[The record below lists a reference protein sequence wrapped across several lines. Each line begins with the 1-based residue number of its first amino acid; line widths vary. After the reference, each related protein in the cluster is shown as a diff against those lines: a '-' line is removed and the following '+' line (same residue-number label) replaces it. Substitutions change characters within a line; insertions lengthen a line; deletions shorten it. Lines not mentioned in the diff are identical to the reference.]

1 MRKGCLW
8 LLIAAFSLWGNA
20 FAQPSKSAVKVALLD
35 RGLDNEIIHLLDVL
49 PLFVLDRDSVVQP
62 IDMSADYPGMLLR
75 SYPIQLPTE
84 LKITAVDDLQ
94 IRKFGSSVKGGLAY
108 GFANHNHGIG
118 VFPNHT
124 LILMERPQGMRYRKT
139 RVWVDLNH
147 NLDLTDDVV
156 QYYTPSSVAFSEKK
170 VPSPDALLKL
180 DTLVSGVKLQLGFFQ
195 AGELRSYQ
203 KLYAD
208 AVDLVKGN
216 RVFCGVTASF
226 RQRRLNVICGQMVHH
241 NDTLYWA
248 LKDVNLNGVYND
260 LGVDVVMVSNNAAE
274 FNTAN
279 AWTLQKGGAVLDW
292 LGQGWKV
299 IPQMNENPKRG
310 SSQHAE
316 VNQNAEGGLDAEWLI
331 SVAPIGNKEVKNSRS
346 LLVGDKIPNF
356 KFCVI
361 EGAYKVGK
369 LKENPVHRRKIRK
382 FKGKY
387 TLLVVWN
394 ADDVNF
400 HKDSAALHA
409 LTRNLPDSVQVIMLN
424 HGGSGRYVYGY
435 NRRFETQMIHGFCSP
450 QVTELLKLQ
459 TMPQNFLID
468 PKQRL
473 IDINVSP
480 FELFDRINGTL
491 R

>member
-1 MRKGCLW
+1 
-8 LLIAAFSLWGNA
+8 
-20 FAQPSKSAVKVALLD
+20 
-35 RGLDNEIIHLLDVL
+35 
-49 PLFVLDRDSVVQP
+49 
-62 IDMSADYPGMLLR
+62 
-75 SYPIQLPTE
+75 
-84 LKITAVDDLQ
+84 
-94 IRKFGSSVKGGLAY
+94 
-108 GFANHNHGIG
+108 
-118 VFPNHT
+118 
-124 LILMERPQGMRYRKT
+124 
-139 RVWVDLNH
+139 
-147 NLDLTDDVV
+147 
-156 QYYTPSSVAFSEKK
+156 
-170 VPSPDALLKL
+170 
-180 DTLVSGVKLQLGFFQ
+180 LQLGFFQ

-299 IPQMNENPKRG
+299 IPQLEENRLENTSENSVEG
-310 SSQHAE
+310 MSSNW
-316 VNQNAEGGLDAEWLI
+316 VI
-331 SVAPIGNKEVKNSRS
+331 TVVPIGKNAVKNSRS

-409 LTRNLPDSVQVIMLN
+409 FTRNLPDSVQVIMLN

>member
-20 FAQPSKSAVKVALLD
+20 YAQPSKSAVKVALLD

-62 IDMSADYPGMLLR
+62 IDMSADYPGMSLR

-226 RQRRLNVICGQMVHH
+226 RQRRLNVICGHMVHQQ
-241 NDTLYWA
+241 DTLYWA
-248 LKDVNLNGVYND
+248 LKDVNLNGLYND

-299 IPQMNENPKRG
+299 IPQMNKNPKRG

>member
-1 MRKGCLW
+1 MRRGCLW
-8 LLIAAFSLWGNA
+8 LFLAAFSFVGNT
-20 FAQPSKSAVKVALLD
+20 FAQTSKSAVKVKLVD

-49 PLFVLDRDSVVQP
+49 PLFVLDRDSVIQP
-62 IDMSADYPGMLLR
+62 IDMSADYPGMLLQ
-75 SYPIQLPTE
+75 SYAIQLPTE
-84 LKITAVDDLQ
+84 LKITAADDLQ
-94 IRKFGSSVKGGLAY
+94 IRKNGSLVKGGVAY
-108 GFANHNHGIG
+108 GFANHIHGIG

-124 LILMERPQGMRYRKT
+124 LIVTERPQGMRYRKT

-170 VPSPDALLKL
+170 VPNSDALLKL
-180 DTLVSGVKLQLGFFQ
+180 DSLGSGVKLQLGFFQ

-208 AVDLVKGN
+208 AIDLVRGD
-216 RVFCGVTASF
+216 RVFCGVSASF
-226 RQRRLNVICGQMVHH
+226 RQRRLNVICGSMVHH
-241 NDTLYWA
+241 NDTLFWA

-260 LGVDVVMVSNNAAE
+260 VGVDVVMVSNNAAE

-299 IPQMNENPKRG
+299 VPQLEENLK
-310 SSQHAE
+310 E
-316 VNQNAEGGLDAEWLI
+316 NATKNSLDGTNSYWSIWVE
-331 SVAPIGNKEVKNSRS
+331 PIGNKAVKNSRS

-409 LTRNLPDSVQVIMLN
+409 FTRNLPDSVQVIMLN

-435 NRRFETQMIHGFCSP
+435 NRRFETKMIHGFCSP
-450 QVTELLKLQ
+450 QVTEMLKLQ
-459 TMPQNFLID
+459 TMPQSFLLD

-480 FELFDRINGTL
+480 FELFERINGTL

>member
-1 MRKGCLW
+1 
-8 LLIAAFSLWGNA
+8 
-20 FAQPSKSAVKVALLD
+20 
-35 RGLDNEIIHLLDVL
+35 
-49 PLFVLDRDSVVQP
+49 
-62 IDMSADYPGMLLR
+62 
-75 SYPIQLPTE
+75 
-84 LKITAVDDLQ
+84 
-94 IRKFGSSVKGGLAY
+94 
-108 GFANHNHGIG
+108 
-118 VFPNHT
+118 
-124 LILMERPQGMRYRKT
+124 
-139 RVWVDLNH
+139 
-147 NLDLTDDVV
+147 
-156 QYYTPSSVAFSEKK
+156 
-170 VPSPDALLKL
+170 
-180 DTLVSGVKLQLGFFQ
+180 LGFFQ

-208 AVDLVKGN
+208 AIDLVRGD
-216 RVFCGVTASF
+216 RVFCGVSASF
-226 RQRRLNVICGQMVHH
+226 RQRRLNVICGSMVHH

-260 LGVDVVMVSNNAAE
+260 VGVDVVMVSNNAAE

-299 IPQMNENPKRG
+299 VPQLEENLKENATKNSVDEI
-310 SSQHAE
+310 SSYWSILVE
-316 VNQNAEGGLDAEWLI
+316 
-331 SVAPIGNKEVKNSRS
+331 PIGNKAVKNSRS

-409 LTRNLPDSVQVIMLN
+409 FTRNLPDSVQVIMLN

-435 NRRFETQMIHGFCSP
+435 NRRFETKMIHGFCSP
-450 QVTELLKLQ
+450 QVTEMLKLQ
-459 TMPQNFLID
+459 TMPQSFLLD

-480 FELFDRINGTL
+480 FELFERINGTL

>member
-20 FAQPSKSAVKVALLD
+20 YAQPSKSAVKVALLD

-75 SYPIQLPTE
+75 SYAIQLPTE

-118 VFPNHT
+118 IFPNHT

-170 VPSPDALLKL
+170 VPTPDALLRL
-180 DTLVSGVKLQLGFFQ
+180 DTLGTGVKLQLGFFQ

-241 NDTLYWA
+241 QDTLYWA
-248 LKDVNLNGVYND
+248 LKDVNLNGLYND

>member
-1 MRKGCLW
+1 MLKGCLW

-20 FAQPSKSAVKVALLD
+20 FAQPSKSPVKVALLD

-75 SYPIQLPTE
+75 SYAIQLPTE

-170 VPSPDALLKL
+170 VPSPDALLRL
-180 DTLVSGVKLQLGFFQ
+180 DTLGTGVKLQLGFFQ

-226 RQRRLNVICGQMVHH
+226 RQRRLNVICGQMVHQQ
-241 NDTLYWA
+241 DTLYWA
-248 LKDVNLNGVYND
+248 LKDVNLNGLYND

-279 AWTLQKGGAVLDW
+279 AWTLQKGGAILDW

-435 NRRFETQMIHGFCSP
+435 NRRFETQIIHGFCSP

>member
-139 RVWVDLNH
+139 KVWVDLNH

-226 RQRRLNVICGQMVHH
+226 RQRRLNVICGHMVHQQ
-241 NDTLYWA
+241 DTLYWA
-248 LKDVNLNGVYND
+248 LKDVNLNGLYND

-299 IPQMNENPKRG
+299 IPQMNKNPKRG

-382 FKGKY
+382 LKGKY

-409 LTRNLPDSVQVIMLN
+409 FTRNLPDSVQVIMLN

>member
-62 IDMSADYPGMLLR
+62 IDMSADFPGMLLR
-75 SYPIQLPTE
+75 SYAIQLPTE

-170 VPSPDALLKL
+170 VPSQDALLKL
-180 DTLVSGVKLQLGFFQ
+180 DTLGTGVKLQLGFFQ

-226 RQRRLNVICGQMVHH
+226 RQRRLNVICGHMVHH
-241 NDTLYWA
+241 QDTLYWA
-248 LKDVNLNGVYND
+248 LKDVNLNGLYND

-279 AWTLQKGGAVLDW
+279 AWIIQKGGAVLDW

-310 SSQHAE
+310 SSQHADA
-316 VNQNAEGGLDAEWLI
+316 NQNAEGGLDAEWLV

>member
-62 IDMSADYPGMLLR
+62 IDMSADYPGMSLR

-241 NDTLYWA
+241 QDTLYWA
-248 LKDVNLNGVYND
+248 LKDVNLNGLYND

-316 VNQNAEGGLDAEWLI
+316 VNQNAKGGLDAEWLI

>member
-1 MRKGCLW
+1 MRRGCLW
-8 LLIAAFSLWGNA
+8 LLLAAFSLCGNA

-62 IDMSADYPGMLLR
+62 IDMSADYPGMSLQ
-75 SYPIQLPTE
+75 SYAIQLPTE

-94 IRKFGSSVKGGLAY
+94 IRKNGSFVKGGVAY
-108 GFANHNHGIG
+108 GFANHIHGKG

-124 LILMERPQGMRYRKT
+124 LIVTERPQGMRYRKT

-147 NLDLTDDVV
+147 NLDLTDDAV
-156 QYYTPSSVAFSEKK
+156 QYYIPSSVAFSEKK
-170 VPSPDALLKL
+170 VPNPDALLKL
-180 DTLVSGVKLQLGFFQ
+180 DTLGSGVKLQLGFFQ

-299 IPQMNENPKRG
+299 IPQLEENRLENTSENSVEG
-310 SSQHAE
+310 MSSNW
-316 VNQNAEGGLDAEWLI
+316 VI
-331 SVAPIGNKEVKNSRS
+331 TVVPIGKNAVKNSRS

-409 LTRNLPDSVQVIMLN
+409 FTRNLPDSVQVIMLN

>member
-1 MRKGCLW
+1 MLKGCLW
-8 LLIAAFSLWGNA
+8 LLLAAFSLWGNA
-20 FAQPSKSAVKVALLD
+20 YAQPSKSEVKVALLD

-75 SYPIQLPTE
+75 SYPIQLPIE

-139 RVWVDLNH
+139 KVWVDLNH

-226 RQRRLNVICGQMVHH
+226 RQRRLNVICGHMVHQQ
-241 NDTLYWA
+241 DTLYWA
-248 LKDVNLNGVYND
+248 LKDVNLNGLYND

-382 FKGKY
+382 LKGKY